1 MSEVAT
7 AADDMGTTTGG
18 GSGAGGPTVFVSYAR
33 PDRARAEQLVVAL
46 QAAGLDVWWDEL
58 IAGGAAFA
66 QSIEAALDAA
76 EMVVVAWSAASV
88 ASDWVRDEAA
98 HGRDRG
104 RLVPI
109 SLDGTPPPLGF
120 RQYQVI
126 DFSRWDGSSD
136 AGETRRLLAAIRAGA
151 QGRAAARGQTVPVV
165 PPPGTADRAGVSR
178 RSWLAGGAA
187 IGLAAV
193 GGAGWWWRRG
203 GTHAENSIAV
213 LPLTNLSGDPTQA
226 WFSDGLSDELRA
238 RLGQTG
244 LFRVAAQVSS
254 NQFRGQA
261 VDARSVAAKLGV
273 AYLLDG
279 SVRRQGAAMRI
290 TVELVEAGTGLVKW
304 SRDYD
309 SGLSNVLAVQAD
321 IAAMVTQ
328 AIAGTLSPVAR
339 AAVQEAG
346 TTSVDAYDAFLK
358 GRAAY
363 QSDIG
368 AESDREAA
376 RLFDVAIRADPH
388 YAQAWAARASALL
401 DIGANYATAAEMRD
415 LYTQAVVSAQRAVE
429 LAPRLAMAQL
439 GMGDALFTARL
450 DARAA
455 APWFARARDLGSEDA
470 AILVPYAFFAA
481 KTGRSAAAL
490 TAIETAIGLDPL
502 NPLVPR
508 AKGRMLYYAGRW
520 DAAIA
525 AARQAL
531 GMNAQLSG
539 AHGDIGRALVMQ
551 GQLAEAAAAFAQEP
565 RADVRLT
572 GQAIVA
578 GRQENRA
585 AGATAMAQL
594 QAQFGE
600 TIMYQIAQIHAQWGE
615 PGPAIAALQR
625 AYALLDSGLSQM
637 ACDPLLATLRGDPR
651 FVALRGTL
659 GL

>member
-1 MSEVAT
+1 MNEVA
-7 AADDMGTTTGG
+7 AVADNAGEVAE
-18 GSGAGGPTVFVSYAR
+18 AGGPTVFVSYSRA
-33 PDRARAEQLVVAL
+33 DRTRAEQLVAAL
-46 QAAGLDVWWDEL
+46 QAAGMDVWWDEL

-66 QSIEAALDAA
+66 QSIEAALEAA
-76 EMVVVAWSAASV
+76 DGVVVAWSAASV
-88 ASDWVRDEAA
+88 VSDWVRDEAA

-126 DFSRWDGSSD
+126 DFSRWDGSGH
-136 AGETRRLLAAIRAGA
+136 AAEMRRLLAAIRAGG
-151 QGRAAARGQTVPVV
+151 QGGAVARGPAAPVATR
-165 PPPGTADRAGVSR
+165 PGVSR
-178 RSWLAGGAA
+178 RAWLAGGATL
-187 IGLAAV
+187 GLAAAA
-193 GGAGWWWRRG
+193 GGIAWWGHRTG
-203 GTHAENSIAV
+203 AHTDNSIAV
-213 LPLTNLSGDPTQA
+213 LPLTNLSGDAAQA
-226 WFSDGLSDELRA
+226 WFSDGISDELRA

-254 NQFRGQA
+254 NQFRGPS
-261 VDARSVAAKLGV
+261 VDTRSVAGKLGV

-279 SVRRQGAAMRI
+279 SVRRQGTAMRI
-290 TVELVEAGTGLVKW
+290 TVELVEAETGLVKW

-309 SGLSNVLAVQAD
+309 SRLSNVLAVQGD

-328 AIAGTLSPVAR
+328 AITGTLSPAAR
-339 AAVQEAG
+339 AAVQDAG
-346 TTSVDAYDAFLK
+346 TTSVDAYDAFLQ

-376 RLFDVAIRADPH
+376 RLFDAAIAADPR

-401 DIGANYATAAEMRD
+401 DTGANYATTAEMRD
-415 LYTQAVVSAQRAVE
+415 LYARAVTSAQRAVE
-429 LAPRLAMAQL
+429 LSPRLAMAQL

-455 APWFARARDLGSEDA
+455 APWFARAHDLGSEDA

-481 KTGRSAAAL
+481 KTGRSASAL
-490 TAIETAIGLDPL
+490 AAIETAIGLDPL
-502 NPLVPR
+502 NALVPR

-531 GMNAQLSG
+531 GMNAQLTG

-551 GQLAEAAAAFAQEP
+551 GQLTAAAAAFAQEP

-578 GRQENRA
+578 GRQGNRA

-615 PGPAIAALQR
+615 PAPAIAALQR
-625 AYALLDSGLSQM
+625 AYALLDSGMSQM
-637 ACDPLLATLRGDPR
+637 ACDPLLASLRGDPR
-651 FVALRGTL
+651 FVALRTVL

>member
-1 MSEVAT
+1 
-7 AADDMGTTTGG
+7 
-18 GSGAGGPTVFVSYAR
+18 VFVSYAR
-33 PDRARAEQLVVAL
+33 ADRTRAAQLVAAL
-46 QAAGLDVWWDEL
+46 QAAGMDVWWDEL

-66 QSIEAALDAA
+66 QSIEAALEAA
-76 EMVVVAWSAASV
+76 EMIVVAWSAASV

-104 RLVPI
+104 RFVPI

-126 DFSRWDGSSD
+126 DFSRWDGRAD
-136 AGETRRLLAAIRAGA
+136 AAETRRLLAAIRAGPRSDVA
-151 QGRAAARGQTVPVV
+151 ARAAAGPALPPLPGVP
-165 PPPGTADRAGVSR
+165 AAARAGVSR
-178 RSWLAGGAA
+178 RAWLAGGAA
-187 IGLAAV
+187 LGLAAA
-193 GGAGWWWRRG
+193 GGAGWWWRRSAAHG
-203 GTHAENSIAV
+203 DNSIAV
-213 LPLTNLSGDPTQA
+213 LPLANLSGDPAQT

-254 NQFRGQA
+254 NQFRGQS

-309 SGLSNVLAVQAD
+309 SGLRNVLTVQGN

-328 AIAGTLSPVAR
+328 AIAGTLSPAAR
-339 AAVQEAG
+339 AAVQDAG

-363 QSDIG
+363 QADTG
-368 AESDREAA
+368 AASDREAV
-376 RLFDVAIRADPH
+376 RLFDAAIAADPR

-401 DIGANYATAAEMRD
+401 DTGANYATVAEMRD
-415 LYTQAVVSAQRAVE
+415 LYAQAVASAQRAVE
-429 LAPRLAMAQL
+429 LAPRLAMVQL

-455 APWFARARDLGSEDA
+455 APWFERAHDLGSQDA

-481 KTGRSAAAL
+481 KTGHSASAL
-490 TAIETAIGLDPL
+490 TAIEAAIALDPL

-551 GQLAEAAAAFAQEP
+551 GQLAAAAAAFAQEP

-578 GRQENRA
+578 GRQGHRA
-585 AGATAMAQL
+585 AGARAMAQL

-600 TIMYQIAQIHAQWGE
+600 TIMYQLAQIHAQWGE

-625 AYALLDSGLSQM
+625 AYALLDSGMSQM
-637 ACDPLLATLRGDPR
+637 ACDPLLASLRGDPR
-651 FVALRGTL
+651 FAALRAAL
-659 GL
+659 GV

>member
-1 MSEVAT
+1 MSETAT
-7 AADDMGTTTGG
+7 ASRVTSA
-18 GSGAGGPTVFVSYAR
+18 AGPPLFVSYAR
-33 PDRARAEQLVVAL
+33 ADRVRTAQLVAAL
-46 QAAGLDVWWDEL
+46 QAAGFDVWWDER
-58 IAGGAAFA
+58 IGGGEAFA
-66 QSIEAALDAA
+66 HSIEAALDAA
-76 EMVVVAWSAASV
+76 EMIVVAWSAASV
-88 ASDWVRDEAA
+88 SSDWVRDEAA

-104 RLVPI
+104 RFVPI
-109 SLDGTPPPLGF
+109 SLDGTMPPLGF
-120 RQYQVI
+120 RQYHVI
-126 DFSRWDGSSD
+126 DFSRWNGSSD
-136 AGETRRLLAAIRAGA
+136 ASEIRRLLAAIRAGPRGEPRA
-151 QGRAAARGQTVPVV
+151 RGSAAAGGASARLAG
-165 PPPGTADRAGVSR
+165 RIGVSR
-178 RSWLAGGAA
+178 RAWLASGAA
-187 IGLAAV
+187 IGLAAA
-193 GGAGWWWRRG
+193 GGIGWWWR
-203 GTHAENSIAV
+203 HAGAHADNSIAV
-213 LPLTNLSGDPTQA
+213 LPLTNLSGDAGQV

-290 TVELVEAGTGLVKW
+290 TVELVEAETGLVKW

-309 SGLSNVLAVQAD
+309 SRLSDIFAVQGD

-328 AIAGTLSPVAR
+328 AIAGTLSSAAR
-339 AAVQEAG
+339 AAVQDAG

-358 GRAAY
+358 GQAAY

-368 AESDREAA
+368 AETDHAA
-376 RLFDVAIRADPH
+376 QRLFDAAIAADPR

-401 DIGANYATAAEMRD
+401 DIGANYATTAQMRD
-415 LYTQAVVSAQRAVE
+415 LYAQAVASAQRAVE
-429 LAPRLAMAQL
+429 LAPRLAVVQLSMA
-439 GMGDALFTARL
+439 DALFTARL

-455 APWFARARDLGSEDA
+455 APWFARAHDLGSEDA

-481 KTGRSAAAL
+481 KTGHSAQALAAID
-490 TAIETAIGLDPL
+490 TALRLDPL

-508 AKGRMLYYAGRW
+508 AKGRMLYYAGQW

-551 GQLAEAAAAFAQEP
+551 GQLAPAAAAFAQEP

-578 GRQENRA
+578 GRQGNRA
-585 AGATAMAQL
+585 AGTTALAQL

-600 TIMYQIAQIHAQWGE
+600 TIMYQVAQIHAQWGE

-625 AYALLDSGLSQM
+625 AYALLDSGLSLM
-637 ACDPLLATLRGDPR
+637 ACDPLLASLRGDPR
-651 FVALRGTL
+651 FAALRAAL

>member
-1 MSEVAT
+1 MSEGPPA
-7 AADDMGTTTGG
+7 G
-18 GSGAGGPTVFVSYAR
+18 GGPTVFVSYSRA
-33 PDRARAEQLVVAL
+33 DRTRAEQLVAAL

-66 QSIEAALDAA
+66 QSIETALDAA
-76 EMVVVAWSAASV
+76 EMIVVAWSASSV

-104 RLVPI
+104 RFVPI

-120 RQYQVI
+120 RQYHAI
-126 DFSRWDGSSD
+126 DFSRWDGSGD
-136 AGETRRLLAAIRAGA
+136 AAETRRLLAAIHAGA
-151 QGRAAARGQTVPVV
+151 RGEAAAGRQAVSARTP
-165 PPPGTADRAGVSR
+165 TAMAARTGVSR
-178 RSWLAGGAA
+178 RTWLAGGGVMA
-187 IGLAAV
+187 LAAA
-193 GGAGWWWRRG
+193 GGIGWLSQRG
-203 GTHAENSIAV
+203 EPRAASSIAV
-213 LPLTNLSGDPTQA
+213 LPLTNLSADPAQA
-226 WFSDGLSDELRA
+226 WFSDGLSEELRA

-254 NQFRGQA
+254 NQFRGQS

-273 AYLLDG
+273 AHLLDG
-279 SVRRQGAAMRI
+279 SVRRDGITMRI
-290 TVELVEAGTGLVKW
+290 TVELVEAETGLVKW
-304 SRDYD
+304 ARDYD
-309 SGLSNVLAVQAD
+309 SRLSDVFAVQGD

-328 AIAGTLSPVAR
+328 AIAGTLTPAAR
-339 AAVQEAG
+339 AAVQDAG

-358 GRAAY
+358 GWAAY
-363 QSDIG
+363 QSDIDAG
-368 AESDREAA
+368 SDRAA
-376 RLFDVAIRADPH
+376 AGLFDSAIAADPR

-415 LYTQAVVSAQRAVE
+415 LYAKAVASAQRAVE

-455 APWFARARDLGSEDA
+455 APWFARAHDLGSEDA

-481 KTGRSAAAL
+481 KTGHNSAALA
-490 TAIETAIGLDPL
+490 AIEAAMALDPL

-508 AKGRMLYYAGRW
+508 AKGRMLYYGGHW

-525 AARQAL
+525 AARMAL

-551 GQLAEAAAAFAQEP
+551 GQLPAAAATFAQEP

-578 GRQENRA
+578 GRQGNRA

-637 ACDPLLATLRGDPR
+637 ACDPLLTSLRGDPR
-651 FVALRGTL
+651 FVALRAAL